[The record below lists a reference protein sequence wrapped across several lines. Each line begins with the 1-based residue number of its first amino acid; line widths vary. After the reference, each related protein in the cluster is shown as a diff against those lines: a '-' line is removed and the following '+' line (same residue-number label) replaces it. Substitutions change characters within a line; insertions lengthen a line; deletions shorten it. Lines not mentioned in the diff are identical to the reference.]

1 MKKVL
6 LRLGILSIVLM
17 VSMGAAS
24 PKNPLDIT
32 QNLPIKDDR
41 GKPWVL
47 KNSSEYKMKWSMTD
61 PSPFQNYEL
70 YEGPKGLMYIKSF
83 DDLMLVNPLTGSIV
97 WKKPLKTGSELQS
110 TIGSDHTYYRVSSTE
125 GKLLSKDVYRTNV
138 TRYDVTGTM
147 RTLSSIEMRI
157 VPWSEDSSGFS
168 IIDAGDSQGNY
179 LVISDKGLLS
189 IKPDGTTNW
198 LIGTIPTKDGS
209 LDTTKAQSILT
220 DNEGNI
226 YLKIDETLVSLSVNG
241 TVNWARNYQ
250 LKNSNT
256 FYYADGAGILGEYT
270 YSDDFSLQ
278 HTKLYKMTDQ
288 GLVQITDP
296 AVINQ
301 RMTNSDR
308 HGGVYTVN
316 DKNNILT
323 NENYSTGKPKWTYQL
338 GKFERNSGMSLFSG
352 SLDSDNKGNVYFGT
366 NAGAVYS
373 LDFTGKPRFVLWM
386 YNNDLSYPEIYAVNE
401 NLVVMSINNHVI
413 CIEKKT
419 KK

>member
-61 PSPFQNYEL
+61 PSPFQHYEL
-70 YEGPKGLMYIKSF
+70 NEGPKGLVYVNDF
-83 DDLMLVNPLTGSIV
+83 DELMLVNPLTGSVV
-97 WKKPLKTGSELQS
+97 WKKPFKWDSQLQP
-110 TIGSDHTYYRVSSTE
+110 TIGSDHTYYTVSSTE
-125 GKLLSKDVYRTNV
+125 GDRLSKDVYRTNV
-138 TRYDVTGTM
+138 TRYDVSGNMT
-147 RTLSSIEMRI
+147 TLSSVDMRV
-157 VPWSEDSSGFS
+157 VPWFEDGSAFS
-168 IIDAGDSQGNY
+168 IIDAGDSKGNY
-179 LVISDKGLLS
+179 LVITDKGLLS
-189 IKPDGTTNW
+189 IKPDGKTNW
-198 LIGTIPTKDGS
+198 LLDTIPAKDGNI
-209 LDTTKAQSILT
+209 DAADAQAILT
-220 DNEGNI
+220 DSDGDI
-226 YLKIDETLVSLSVNG
+226 YLKIDKTLVSLKVDGSVNW
-241 TVNWARNYQ
+241 VRNYQ
-250 LKNSNT
+250 LGDS
-256 FYYADGAGILGEYT
+256 FYYAVGANTLGEYT
-270 YSDDFSLQ
+270 SSNDASLY
-278 HTKLYKMTDQ
+278 HIKLYSLTEQ

-296 AVINQ
+296 AIINQ
-301 RMTNSDR
+301 KLSNSDR
-308 HGGVYTVN
+308 HGGSYKINEKSNV
-316 DKNNILT
+316 LT
-323 NENYSTGKPKWTYQL
+323 NENYFTGKPKWTYQL